1 LRISVVGGGY
11 VGLVTSACFAELSH
25 NVSIIEIDESKVET
39 INSGKAPI
47 YEKGLNEL
55 LSKHVGRNLNAVN
68 SYEVVADSDLS
79 FICVGTPPGPNGD
92 ADLTMIASASR
103 SIGRNLRD
111 RERNHVVVVKSTVP
125 PSTTEALVMPTV
137 LKEVGDGSSEIGFAM
152 NPEFLREGV
161 AVHDFMHPD
170 RIVIG
175 SSEDEA
181 GNLVESAYSGINSP
195 VHRVGVKAA
204 EMIKYAS
211 NAMLATKI
219 SFSNEIGN
227 ICKSLGIDVYEVM
240 RGVGMDHRISPHFLN
255 AGVGFGGSCL
265 PKDVSAL
272 IGLAESLGE
281 EPILL
286 KSVIEINERQPH
298 RLVELLEKK
307 LGGLKGREI
316 AVLGLAFKNDTD
328 DVRDSR
334 AIEVILDLKKRGA
347 QIRAYDPMANLNMQ
361 KVVSDVK
368 YCRSAAEALKGTD
381 ACLIMTEWP
390 EFGGLEEEFDL
401 MKSRVIFEGRRI
413 LSCGGVEG
421 ICW

>member
-1 LRISVVGGGY
+1 MGGGY
-11 VGLVTSACFAELSH
+11 VGLVTAACFAELGH
-25 NVSIIEIDESKVET
+25 NVTIIEIDGCKVET
-39 INSGKAPI
+39 INSGTAPI

-55 LSKHVGRNLNAVN
+55 LSKHAGRNLNAVN

-79 FICVGTPPGPNGD
+79 FICVGTPPGPEGD
-92 ADLTMIASASR
+92 ADLTMIVSASR

-125 PSTTEALVMPTV
+125 PSTTEELVMPTV
-137 LKEVGDGSSEIGFAM
+137 LKEIGDRSSEIGFAM

-181 GNLVESAYSGINSP
+181 GNLVESAYSGISSP
-195 VHRVGVKAA
+195 VHRVGIKAA

-272 IGLAESLGE
+272 IRLAESLGE
-281 EPILL
+281 GPILL

-298 RLVELLEKK
+298 RLVELLDKK
-307 LGGLKGREI
+307 LGGLRGREI

-334 AIEVILDLKKRGA
+334 AIDVILDLKTRGA
-347 QIRAYDPMANLNMQ
+347 QVRAYDPLANSNMQ
-361 KVVSDVK
+361 GVVFDVK
-368 YCRSAAEALKGTD
+368 YCRSAAEALKDAD

-390 EFGGLEEEFDL
+390 EFVGLEKEFDL

-413 LSCGGVEG
+413 LSCDGVEG

>member
-1 LRISVVGGGY
+1 MRISVVGGGY
-11 VGLVTSACFAELSH
+11 VGLVTSACFAELGH
-25 NVSIIEIDESKVET
+25 NVTIIEIDECKVET

-47 YEKGLNEL
+47 YEKGLDEL
-55 LSKHVGRNLNAVN
+55 LSKHAGRNLDAVN

-79 FICVGTPPGPNGD
+79 FICVGTPSGSGGD
-92 ADLTMIASASR
+92 ADLSMVAAASR

-137 LKEVGDGSSEIGFAM
+137 LEEVGDRSANIGFAM

-175 SSEDEA
+175 SSDDEA
-181 GNLVESAYSGINSP
+181 GNHVESAYSGINSP
-195 VHRVGVKAA
+195 VHRVGIKAA

-227 ICKSLGIDVYEVM
+227 ICKNIGIDVYEVM
-240 RGVGMDHRISPHFLN
+240 RGVSLDHRISPHFLN

-272 IGLAESLGE
+272 IRLAESLGE
-281 EPILL
+281 DPILL

-298 RLVELLEKK
+298 RLVELLEKR

-334 AIEVILDLKKRGA
+334 AIDVILDLKNKGA
-347 QIRAYDPMANLNMQ
+347 QIRAYDPLANSNMQ

-368 YCRSAAEALKGTD
+368 YCRSAAEALKGSD

-390 EFGGLEEEFDL
+390 EFSGLEEEFDL

-413 LSCGGVEG
+413 LSCCGVEG